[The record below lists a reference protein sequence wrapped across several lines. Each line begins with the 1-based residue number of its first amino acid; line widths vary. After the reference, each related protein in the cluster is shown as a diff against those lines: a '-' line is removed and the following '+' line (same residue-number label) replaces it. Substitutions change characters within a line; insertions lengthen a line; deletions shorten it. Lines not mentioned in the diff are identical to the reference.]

1 MRLSQPHGCCG
12 RSGGRCRFFYPAAVL
27 SRGAKTVFRSEN
39 RSISRRIRL
48 PRTENASP
56 LLARKM
62 HLSSRVA
69 PPAPSRPFP
78 ASLGVG
84 RERVGT
90 EPLQSY
96 ADRRARGTVREGS
109 RWQPRSHESRLSKA
123 QLLNRPSNRRASIGT
138 RTRVRISRNC
148 HVCAIFHVGAYTR
161 ANRVRVGGQ
170 VAIDRR
176 DRAARGGRSKIRRP
190 RVRRVASSSG
200 AA

>member
-12 RSGGRCRFFYPAAVL
+12 CSGGRCRFFYLAAVL
-27 SRGAKTVFRSEN
+27 TPRAEPRAVFRGRAREN

-69 PPAPSRPFP
+69 SPAPSRPFP
-78 ASLGVG
+78 ASLGVSRRLSASLG
-84 RERVGT
+84 VARERVGT

-109 RWQPRSHESRLSKA
+109 RWQPRSHESSRLSKA
-123 QLLNRPSNRRASIGT
+123 QLLNRPSN
-138 RTRVRISRNC
+138 
-148 HVCAIFHVGAYTR
+148 
-161 ANRVRVGGQ
+161 
-170 VAIDRR
+170 
-176 DRAARGGRSKIRRP
+176 
-190 RVRRVASSSG
+190 
-200 AA
+200 

>member
-1 MRLSQPHGCCG
+1 MLRTFRRTLPLL
-12 RSGGRCRFFYPAAVL
+12 L
-27 SRGAKTVFRSEN
+27 SRRSAKPRRAKTVFRSEN

-96 ADRRARGTVREGS
+96 ADRRARGTVRERS

-123 QLLNRPSNRRASIGT
+123 QLLNRRASIGT
-138 RTRVRISRNC
+138 RTRARISRNC

-170 VAIDRR
+170 GAIDRR

-190 RVRRVASSSG
+190 RVRRVASSG